1 MRTLGGPNF
10 KYINRLA
17 QEWQTHGKIIIGVD
31 FDSTVSPYHT
41 IDNQE
46 DIDRTIETL
55 KDCQNVG
62 CYTVIHTSCNKD
74 RYEEILTYCEKVGI
88 KVDSINQNPIDLPY
102 GKEGSKPQCNIYLDD
117 RAALP
122 SALDILDEAMYL
134 QRAYNYS
141 QVQRDE
147 IG

>member
-1 MRTLGGPNF
+1 MK
-10 KYINRLA
+10 KYIDRLI
-17 QEWQTHGKIIIGVD
+17 QEWQTHGKIIVGVD
-31 FDSTVSPYHT
+31 FDSTISPYHT

-46 DIDRTIETL
+46 DIDRTIKLL

-74 RYEEILTYCEKVGI
+74 RYEEILKYCKDI
-88 KVDSINQNPIDLPY
+88 DITVDSINENPIDLPY
-102 GKEGSKPQCNIYLDD
+102 GKQGSKPQCNIYLDD

-122 SALDILDEAMYL
+122 AALDILDEAMYKT
-134 QRAYNYS
+134 RAFKYS
-141 QVQRDE
+141 QINRDE